1 MLSWPKNNI
10 GKVFS
15 YLNFSK
21 ALTLSVVIVVT
32 LLILGFV
39 VAPFAPVDPRRW
51 GRVPRDRPPSLA
63 HPLGTTTVGQDVFW
77 LTARAIRNSFIFGG
91 VAGGFSI
98 VIALVMGFA
107 GGYSKIF
114 WSWLAD
120 QVINS
125 FSVIPGLPY
134 LLVLAYSVREHLNI
148 VLLGLLLS
156 TIGWAWPAKALR
168 SMILAARER
177 THVQTAV
184 ASGLNPVRIFLSEIL
199 PYVLPWAAT
208 QFLNL
213 MKWAIMMETT
223 LGVFGLSSME
233 EATIGTMLY
242 WAIQYHALL
251 RGIWWWLLAPILV
264 AVVIIA
270 ALYYVSMGVG
280 ELLNP
285 KSRLA
290 RIRKAAW
297 TR

>member
-1 MLSWPKNNI
+1 MRSWLKNNI
-10 GKVFS
+10 RKVFS
-15 YLNFSK
+15 HFNFPK
-21 ALTLSVVIVVT
+21 ALAFSVVIVVAF
-32 LLILGFV
+32 LVLGFI
-39 VAPFAPVDPRRW
+39 VAPFAPADPRRW
-51 GRVPRDRPPSLA
+51 GRVPRDRPPSLV
-63 HPLGTTTVGQDVFW
+63 HPLGTTTTGQDVFW
-77 LTARAIRNSFIFGG
+77 LMTRAIRNSFILGG
-91 VAGGFSI
+91 VTGGFSI
-98 VIALVMGFA
+98 VIALIMGFA
-107 GGYSKIF
+107 GGYSKRF
-114 WSWLAD
+114 WSRLAD

-134 LLVLAYSVREHLNI
+134 LLVLAYSVREYLNI

-168 SMILAARER
+168 SVILEARER

-184 ASGLNPVRIFLSEIL
+184 ASGLSFGRIFLSEIL
-199 PYVLPWAAT
+199 PYVLPWSAT

-213 MKWAIMMETT
+213 MKWAIFMETT

-242 WAIQYHALL
+242 WSIQYHALL

-285 KSRLA
+285 RSRMA
-290 RIRKAAW
+290 RIRRAAW